1 MTGRTR
7 LADVQPEQVTWL
19 WPGRIPAGK
28 LVTLDG
34 DPGLGK
40 SVLGLSVAAIV
51 TRGGTGRTAPAATMR
66 VMF

>member
-7 LADVQPEQVTWL
+7 IADVQPEQVTWL

-28 LVTLDG
+28 PVTIDG

-40 SVLGLSVAAIV
+40 SAIALTMAATV
-51 TRGGTGRTAPAATMR
+51 TRAGVARRYPM
-66 VMF
+66 